1 MEIKSLDRIART
13 ALESLLAPI
22 PFYKAVK
29 LEDPQQFEVLLRH
42 SRLVEYKPGEVVLRR
57 GERDPWLYFLLKG
70 QLAVFASD
78 AQGQRIINYIT
89 PGEVF
94 GDLAALVHMERSA
107 TVVAD
112 HNCKQVVVFGTDFK
126 AFGEL
131 ENFGVISLNTK
142 LAYFRNCVHSLR
154 WKLEVYRM
162 RYPDSPL
169 ASKHRAIKLYT
180 GAKGGRDE
188 LRAIFQQAQA
198 LTHLLLDWNREF
210 GTLSLG
216 AEGHSAPLP
225 ELVDKMTQP
234 SAP

>member
-1 MEIKSLDRIART
+1 MEIKLLDRIPRA

-29 LEDPQQFEVLLRH
+29 QDDPHQFEVLLRH
-42 SRLVEYKPGEVVLRR
+42 SRLVEFRPGEVVLRR

-70 QLAVFASD
+70 QLAVYASD
-78 AQGQRIINYIT
+78 AQGQQVINYIT

-94 GDLAALVHMERSA
+94 GDLAALVQKERSA

-162 RYPDSPL
+162 RYPENPL

-180 GAKGGRDE
+180 GAKGGREE
-188 LRAIFQQAQA
+188 LRAIYEQAQA
-198 LTHLLLDWNREF
+198 LARLLLDWNQQF
-210 GTLSLG
+210 GSLSLA
-216 AEGHSAPLP
+216 AEGHSAPNP
-225 ELVDKMTQP
+225 ELVDKMTQ
-234 SAP
+234 SSR